1 MISTEPMVISG
12 HLRPFLIDGWL
23 VSLSVLSFV
32 VLSKTVF
39 AARVVSACQLGRRCT
54 RLMSSSFSF
63 KPAIEFAISQDKVK
77 HEDEVDLTKSSVGI
91 DSVVLRNSD
100 GVVIASIYKRII
112 KEFEDSK
119 RLEEGEQTVES

>member
-1 MISTEPMVISG
+1 MPA
-12 HLRPFLIDGWL
+12 L
-23 VSLSVLSFV
+23 SLV

-39 AARVVSACQLGRRCT
+39 AASVVSACQLGRRCT

-63 KPAIEFAISQDKVK
+63 KPAIEFAISQDKIR
-77 HEDEVDLTKSSVGI
+77 HEDEVDLSKSSVGI
-91 DSVVLRNSD
+91 DSVVLRNAD

-119 RLEEGEQTVES
+119 HLEEGEQMGGS

>member
-1 MISTEPMVISG
+1 M
-12 HLRPFLIDGWL
+12 
-23 VSLSVLSFV
+23 
-32 VLSKTVF
+32 
-39 AARVVSACQLGRRCT
+39 
-54 RLMSSSFSF
+54 
-63 KPAIEFAISQDKVK
+63 
-77 HEDEVDLTKSSVGI
+77 DLTKSSVGI